1 MKSVN
6 KIELL
11 LKTVI
16 ISLIIL
22 QNLFSQDFQKTKNDR
37 SNSGSLLTDSL
48 ETNNKIQ
55 QLKTNDFEIFPIIS
69 YDTNVG
75 FGYGIKTFFLNF
87 LGKNESF
94 DLILFNSTKGERWY
108 RFVFSIPDFELR
120 QGKVYPYSFD
130 LVVDYDKWISYSFF
144 GVGNNSS
151 FSDHEYYTREPFEI
165 SLVFS
170 RGFTSRFVGQVGAKY
185 NSIKN
190 YNFSDDSNLA
200 ELPPE
205 LNQGTA
211 VYNSININFRFDS
224 RNSFINPSQGLVLET
239 EAEFAPPILLS
250 NVSFNR
256 FGGSIQYY
264 TPIFLPE
271 IVIASRIVF
280 QALGG
285 ENLPV
290 QVLLPIGGNNTLRG
304 YVQDRFMDKVSAL
317 FNSEIRFHIFWRFG
331 GIVGFDAGKV
341 WNNIGKF
348 DLKNW
353 STNPVFGL
361 RFNMDNFIVRA
372 DIGFSKE
379 TTGFYFNFG
388 HLF

>member
-1 MKSVN
+1 MESVI
-6 KIELL
+6 KIKLI

-16 ISLIIL
+16 ITLIIL
-22 QNLFSQDFQKTKNDR
+22 QNLFSQDFQKTKNDG
-37 SNSGSLLTDSL
+37 SNPGSLITDTL
-48 ETNNKIQ
+48 ETNNKVL
-55 QLKTNDFEIFPIIS
+55 QLINSDFEIFPIIS
-69 YDTNVG
+69 YDTDIG
-75 FGYGIKTFFLNF
+75 FGYGLKSFFLNF
-87 LGKNESF
+87 LGINESF

-120 QGKVYPYSFD
+120 QGKVYSYSLD
-130 LVVDYDKWISYSFF
+130 LVVDYDKWISNSFF

-151 FSDHEYYTREPFEI
+151 FSDREYYTREPFEI

-170 RGFTSRFVGQVGAKY
+170 RGFTKRFVGQVGVKY
-185 NSIKN
+185 LSIKN

-200 ELPPE
+200 ELPPDI
-205 LNQGTA
+205 NQATA
-211 VYNSININFRFDS
+211 VYNSVNVNFRFDS
-224 RNSFINPSQGLVLET
+224 RNSFINPSQGLVIET
-239 EAEFAPPILLS
+239 EAEFAPPIFLS
-250 NVSFNR
+250 NVTFNR

-280 QALGG
+280 QALKG

-290 QVLLPIGGNNTLRG
+290 QVLLPIGGNRTLRG
-304 YVQDRFMDKVSAL
+304 YVQDRFLDKVSAL
-317 FNSEIRFHIFWRFG
+317 FNTEIRFQIYWRFG

-341 WNNIGKF
+341 WSNIGKF
-348 DLKNW
+348 DFKNW
-353 STNPVFGL
+353 ATNPVFGL

>member
-1 MKSVN
+1 MKSVK

-16 ISLIIL
+16 ISLIIF
-22 QNLFSQDFQKTKNDR
+22 QNLFSQDYHNTKNDG
-37 SNSGSLLTDSL
+37 SNPGSLLTDSL
-48 ETNNKIQ
+48 ETNNKVP
-55 QLKTNDFEIFPIIS
+55 QLKTSDFEIFPILS
-69 YDTNVG
+69 YDTDIG
-75 FGYGIKTFFLNF
+75 FGYGLKSFFLNF
-87 LGKNESF
+87 LGINESF

-120 QGKVYPYSFD
+120 QGKVYHYSFD
-130 LVVDYDKWISYSFF
+130 LVVDYDKWISNSFF

-151 FSDHEYYTREPFEI
+151 FSDREYYTREPFEI

-170 RGFTSRFVGQVGAKY
+170 RGFTKRFVGQVGVKY
-185 NSIKN
+185 LSIKN

-200 ELPPE
+200 ELPPDI
-205 LNQGTA
+205 NQATA
-211 VYNSININFRFDS
+211 VYNSVNVNFRFDS
-224 RNSFINPSQGLVLET
+224 RNSFINPSQGLVIET
-239 EAEFAPPILLS
+239 EAEFAPPIFLS
-250 NVSFNR
+250 NVTFNR

-280 QALGG
+280 QALSG

-290 QVLLPIGGNNTLRG
+290 QVLLPIGGNKTLRG
-304 YVQDRFMDKVSAL
+304 YVQDRFLDKVSAL
-317 FNSEIRFHIFWRFG
+317 FNTEIRFPIYWRFG

-341 WNNIGKF
+341 WSNIGKF
-348 DLKNW
+348 DFKNW
-353 STNPVFGL
+353 ATNPVFGL

>member
-1 MKSVN
+1 MEVA
-6 KIELL
+6 KIKLIIN
-11 LKTVI
+11 TAI

-22 QNLFSQDFQKTKNDR
+22 QNLFSQDFQKAKNDG
-37 SNSGSLLTDSL
+37 SNTGFLLTDTL
-48 ETNNKIQ
+48 ETNNKVL
-55 QLKTNDFEIFPIIS
+55 QLKTSDFEIFPILS
-69 YDTNVG
+69 YDTDIG
-75 FGYGIKTFFLNF
+75 FGYGLKSFFLNF
-87 LGKNESF
+87 LGINESF

-108 RFVFSIPDFELR
+108 RFVFSLPDFELR
-120 QGKVYPYSFD
+120 QGKIYPYSLD
-130 LVVDYDKWISYSFF
+130 LVVDYDKWISNSFF
-144 GVGNNSS
+144 GVGNSSS
-151 FSDHEYYTREPFEI
+151 FSDREYYTREPFEI

-170 RGFTSRFVGQVGAKY
+170 RGFTKWFVGQVGVKY
-185 NSIKN
+185 LSIKN
-190 YNFSDDSNLA
+190 HNFSDGSNLA
-200 ELPPE
+200 ELPPD
-205 LNQGTA
+205 LNQATA

-239 EAEFAPPILLS
+239 VAEFAPPILLS
-250 NVSFNR
+250 NIAFNR

-271 IVIASRIVF
+271 IVFASRFVF
-280 QALGG
+280 QALNG

-290 QVLLPIGGNNTLRG
+290 QVLLPIGGNRTLRG
-304 YVQDRFMDKVSAL
+304 FVQDRFLDNVSAL
-317 FNSEIRFHIFWRFG
+317 LNIEMRFLIYWRFG

-341 WNNIGKF
+341 WNDIGKF

-353 STNPVFGL
+353 ATNPVLGL